1 MEELVDL
8 SFQLSD
14 FVFVVKHAEDSSHH
28 FVQDGLKK
36 DNLMDLS
43 FELSDFVF
51 LANTCWR

>member
-14 FVFVVKHAEDSSHH
+14 FVCLVNHAEDSSHH

-36 DNLMDLS
+36 DNLRICHLN
-43 FELSDFVF
+43 F
-51 LANTCWR
+51 LILYS